1 MVKHSILPT
10 ICLGEISG
18 RDKDCEI
25 ATRENGAVGGRNDVI
40 HVLIVRT
47 NASGTI
53 RAKREKARERA
64 RCSMVI
70 SVGEDAKRIRGKDHF
85 GGDGHDLIELIE
97 CANERIREA
106 NISRDSFID
115 GGKTSRYGKFAFQNR
130 HLHSVPIIIK
140 TRVKD

>member
-115 GGKTSRYGKFAFQNR
+115 GGKTGRYGKFASQNR